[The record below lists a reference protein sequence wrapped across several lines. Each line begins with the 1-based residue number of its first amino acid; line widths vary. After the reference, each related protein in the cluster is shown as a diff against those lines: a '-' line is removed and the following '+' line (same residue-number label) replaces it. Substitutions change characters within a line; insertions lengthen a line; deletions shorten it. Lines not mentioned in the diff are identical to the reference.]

1 MHFNFLLVHNLK
13 IGRLKSLEEIIVLEQ
28 HASVMINHILSVNV
42 INHILS
48 VNNHSTYLWPKK
60 LLFLNDPLILKT
72 TNQFKKLKEG
82 GIDNKGGKFINPSGR
97 KEV

>member
-28 HASVMINHILSVNV
+28 HASVM